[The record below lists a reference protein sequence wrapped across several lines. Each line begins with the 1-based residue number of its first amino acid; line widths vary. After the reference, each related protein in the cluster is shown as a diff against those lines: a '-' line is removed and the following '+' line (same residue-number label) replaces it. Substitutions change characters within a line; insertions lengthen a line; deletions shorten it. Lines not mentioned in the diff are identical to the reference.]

1 MRGCGLKSTICSD
14 MRIIFSR
21 KGFDS
26 SSGGCPSPVLPDGR
40 LLPLPIP
47 DARSTIRYRDLQ
59 MEGVNAGR
67 LVSQLTRSRVKSS
80 RGAHLDPD
88 LLKGHLPRLAGW
100 RPLLGQTGSAQ
111 GHLSKQGVQPGDLFL
126 FFGLFRE
133 AEIYQ
138 RRWRFIPGTTA
149 RHLLWGWLQIDEIVH
164 VDSLIPGEQPWLNY
178 HPHLHGQPDSNNT
191 LYLARQSLS
200 LPGLKHIDGSGVF
213 RQFDS
218 RLQLTQP
225 GSDKPSVWQLPA
237 WFYPGDRPPLSY
249 HHRAE
254 RWQINRSDC
263 LLNAVARGQEFVL
276 QADHYPQSAAWLSQ
290 LLMLP

>member
-1 MRGCGLKSTICSD
+1 

-40 LLPLPIP
+40 LLSLPIP
-47 DARSTIRYRDLQ
+47 DVRSKIRYRDLQ
-59 MEGVNAGR
+59 IEGINPGR
-67 LVSQLTRSRVKSS
+67 LVSQLTRSKVNSS
-80 RGAHLDPD
+80 SGAHLDPD
-88 LLKGHLPRLAGW
+88 LLNGHLPRLAGW

-111 GHLSKQGVQPGDLFL
+111 GHLSKQGIQPGDLFL

-138 RRWRFIPGTTA
+138 RRWRFIPGTSA

-164 VDSLIPGEQPWLNY
+164 VDSLTPGEQPWLNY
-178 HPHLHGQPDSNNT
+178 HPHLHGEPDSNNT

-200 LPGLKHIDGSGVF
+200 LPGLNHIAGSGVF
-213 RQFDS
+213 EQFDP

-225 GSDKPSVWQLPA
+225 GSDKPSVWQLPS
-237 WFYPGDRPPLSY
+237 WFYPADRQPLSY

-254 RWQINRSDC
+254 RWQINPSHC
-263 LLNAVARGQEFVL
+263 LLQAVARGQEFVL
-276 QADHYPQSAAWLSQ
+276 QADHYPQSAEWVAQ
-290 LLMLP
+290 LLMPS